1 MWGIVGGTLEAAQ
14 IDATMKTGMPL
25 TDVEIRGARP
35 SYKTYQLADVA
46 GMYLEVSRAG
56 AKYGQLK
63 DRFTGKEKRLALC
76 V

>member
-1 MWGIVGGTLEAAQ
+1 LEAAQ

-35 SYKTYQLADVA
+35 SDKTYQLADVA